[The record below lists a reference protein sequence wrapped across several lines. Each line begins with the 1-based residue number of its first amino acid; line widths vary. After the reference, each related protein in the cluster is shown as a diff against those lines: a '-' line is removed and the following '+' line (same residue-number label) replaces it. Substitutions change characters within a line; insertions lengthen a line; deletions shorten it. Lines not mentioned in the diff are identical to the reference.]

1 MVEFVAI
8 AFGGAF
14 AILLM
19 GKYIEAPLKD
29 YQQPESSSGEI
40 SNSKDDL
47 IEKMSRGEID
57 IDEIVR
63 KSKDKSQ
70 VKLRK
75 EFVSQARS

>member
-8 AFGGAF
+8 AFGGAI

-19 GKYIEAPLKD
+19 GRYIDAPLKD
-29 YQQPESSSGEI
+29 FQKPESSNLEAV
-40 SNSKDDL
+40 NSKDDL

-70 VKLRK
+70 
-75 EFVSQARS
+75 A

>member
-14 AILLM
+14 AILLI
-19 GKYIEAPLKD
+19 GKYIETPLKD
-29 YQQPESSSGEI
+29 YQQPESSKVETP
-40 SNSKDDL
+40 NSKDDL

-70 VKLRK
+70 AKLRK
-75 EFVSQARS
+75 EFVAQARS